1 MGSSDLASMIF
12 APAAVGDFGAQES
25 RVWTDCRV
33 RMNPE
38 VDKNKKEESWRKRR
52 PGIYVVII
60 VKIYWASRNILDKNL
75 SFRLT
80 MQTLAH

>member
-1 MGSSDLASMIF
+1 MRASGKF
-12 APAAVGDFGAQES
+12 GCSGDNFQGCWS
-25 RVWTDCRV
+25 V

>member
-1 MGSSDLASMIF
+1 MLLIN
-12 APAAVGDFGAQES
+12 
-25 RVWTDCRV
+25 CV

-60 VKIYWASRNILDKNL
+60 VKIYWASWNILDKNL

-80 MQTLAH
+80 MRTLAH